1 MKKFFHE
8 AAIKKLL
15 AYKRKY
21 PDNPAKCAIKICGY
35 CAAWAVKSI
44 LPQKVS
50 RKDKQNFSSFKV
62 AFRLTNMIGDVLV
75 NLNYLKGFSRHLPEN
90 CILDIYSG
98 LNEEVIDGLFYG
110 NDFINQFIK
119 GKYPDKGK
127 YDLVV
132 DLDRYPEILYC
143 SDRINSENNHFLSE
157 YVKIVSDFNMEN
169 PVFLLYGSW
178 AERVGIEY
186 ARLFGRTR
194 HTQGDIHDFLNL
206 KNVKYSLKA
215 NPEFKRILDQ
225 NGLEKKRYITFQRGI
240 AGAGEYTRLWSLENY
255 KAVVNWLKNSYP
267 EYRLVQLG
275 RTDTLEIEGI
285 DLDLRGKTSFEE
297 LKNILK
303 YALIHI
309 DGDCGMVH
317 VRHYL
322 QGGISIVLFGPTSP
336 DYIGYPENINL
347 RADGCPGFCEWISND
362 WQEKCIRG
370 YKDLPCMV
378 KPEIVIEK
386 IKSILE
392 AD

>member
-1 MKKFFHE
+1 M
-8 AAIKKLL
+8 
-15 AYKRKY
+15 
-21 PDNPAKCAIKICGY
+21 
-35 CAAWAVKSI
+35 
-44 LPQKVS
+44 
-50 RKDKQNFSSFKV
+50 
-62 AFRLTNMIGDVLV
+62 
-75 NLNYLKGFSRHLPEN
+75 
-90 CILDIYSG
+90 
-98 LNEEVIDGLFYG
+98 
-110 NDFINQFIK
+110 
-119 GKYPDKGK
+119 
-127 YDLVV
+127 
-132 DLDRYPEILYC
+132 
-143 SDRINSENNHFLSE
+143 
-157 YVKIVSDFNMEN
+157 
-169 PVFLLYGSW
+169 
-178 AERVGIEY
+178 
-186 ARLFGRTR
+186 
-194 HTQGDIHDFLNL
+194 NL

-322 QGGISIVLFGPTSP
+322 QGGVSIVLFGPTSP